1 MLNSMK
7 DCDDLVFFDFI
18 FGIKTLNKII
28 DVGAKPAI
36 GRDRID
42 NRLGDNAISLRQMAE
57 V

>member
-1 MLNSMK
+1 MLNSMQ
-7 DCDDLVFFDFI
+7 DGDNFVFFYFV
-18 FGIKTLNKII
+18 FGVKTLNKIM

-42 NRLGDNAISLRQMAE
+42 NRLGDNAVSLRQMAE

>member
-1 MLNSMK
+1 MLNSMQ
-7 DCDDLVFFDFI
+7 DGDNFVFFYFV
-18 FGIKTLNKII
+18 FGVKTLNKIM

-42 NRLGDNAISLRQMAE
+42 NRLGDNAVSLRQMTE